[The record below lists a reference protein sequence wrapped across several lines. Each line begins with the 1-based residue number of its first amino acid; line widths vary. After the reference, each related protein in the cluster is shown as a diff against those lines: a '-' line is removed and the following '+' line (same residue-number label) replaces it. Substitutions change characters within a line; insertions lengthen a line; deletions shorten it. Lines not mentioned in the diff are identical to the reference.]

1 MREQSEHAPKK
12 RNRGELVAEFRK
24 RMLFSALDSSTPLF
38 CNGERAIT
46 TGDPSRGWT
55 GADPHEVK
63 PHLHVAIDSDRGEL
77 GSQSYMTV
85 QVVCARPP
93 HCPRAEEV
101 ARTLA
106 PPSQDKR
113 VASKLGRALCGG
125 LSCIASQTHPK
136 SQAAW
141 GARTSFWMK
150 GVRGWSRAK
159 AILAALFRRRTTEFS
174 EDPSGGGATRE
185 AVVHCDISDARPIAS
200 PPLSALVS
208 RLPGLHGQSVGL
220 QPRLSALGMAAVDVV
235 RSEAA
240 RGETARPV
248 DCRCG
253 FGLGSRIG
261 TGIGGAEF
269 SG

>member
-1 MREQSEHAPKK
+1 MLVPGLQGDLRMQRRILAVGGFSFWRFGHASRLK
-12 RNRGELVAEFRK
+12 R
-24 RMLFSALDSSTPLF
+24 SALGTQTFFFSS
-38 CNGERAIT
+38 
-46 TGDPSRGWT
+46 
-55 GADPHEVK
+55 ADPHEVK

-85 QVVCARPP
+85 QGVCARPP

-150 GVRGWSRAK
+150 GVRG
-159 AILAALFRRRTTEFS
+159 
-174 EDPSGGGATRE
+174 
-185 AVVHCDISDARPIAS
+185 
-200 PPLSALVS
+200 
-208 RLPGLHGQSVGL
+208 
-220 QPRLSALGMAAVDVV
+220 
-235 RSEAA
+235 
-240 RGETARPV
+240 
-248 DCRCG
+248 
-253 FGLGSRIG
+253 
-261 TGIGGAEF
+261 
-269 SG
+269 